1 MKLVL
6 REDMS
11 RGGTLAELLAW
22 LEGLGF
28 DGIELHRSRPRR
40 RQQSP
45 AAGGRSPRFLPG
57 FAALNEAGY
66 DGYLDIECRISGAYD
81 EALAE
86 AAALLRELWDA
97 A

>member
-1 MKLVL
+1 MKLVP

-11 RGGTLAELLAW
+11 RGGTLAEQLAW
-22 LEGLGF
+22 LEG
-28 DGIELHRSRPRR
+28 IELHRPRR

-45 AAGGRSPRFLPG
+45 AARERSPRFLPG

-66 DGYLDIECRISGAYD
+66 DGYLSIECRISGAYD

-86 AAALLRELWDA
+86 AAALLRELWDVA
-97 A
+97 

>member
-1 MKLVL
+1 ML

-11 RGGTLAELLAW
+11 RGWTLAEQLAW

-28 DGIELHRSRPRR
+28 GGIELHRPRR

-45 AAGGRSPRFLPG
+45 AARERSPRFLPG

-66 DGYLDIECRISGAYD
+66 DGYLSIECRISGAYD
-81 EALAE
+81 EVLAE
-86 AAALLRELWDA
+86 AGALLRELWDA